1 LSDFVTKDSGERRQF
16 NTGAQRDVV
25 TDKGRYDLISPIMI
39 ERLAKLLQRGA
50 EKYNDRNW
58 EKGMPLSVYM
68 DSGMRHLYKF
78 LEGHRDE
85 DHLIAAI
92 WNLQALLHIEEMV
105 KRGVLSEDLLDLP
118 DYVKKNNTWKNIDIV
133 MEDDVIVEA
142 KINGEKTDIFN
153 KERKGCVLLNMGVK
167 CKYCGWQPEESSFYS
182 TREDMK
188 NVRDHLNKCQKEHE
202 SEKHL

>member
-1 LSDFVTKDSGERRQF
+1 MSDYITKDSGERRKF

-25 TDKGRYDLISPIMI
+25 DGKGRYDLISPIMI

-68 DSGMRHLYKF
+68 DSGMRHLFKF

-85 DHLIAAI
+85 YHLIAAI

-105 KRGVLSEDLLDLP
+105 KRGKLSEELLDLP
-118 DYVKKNNTWKNIDIV
+118 NYMRNEPN
-133 MEDDVIVEA
+133 
-142 KINGEKTDIFN
+142 
-153 KERKGCVLLNMGVK
+153 
-167 CKYCGWQPEESSFYS
+167 
-182 TREDMK
+182 
-188 NVRDHLNKCQKEHE
+188 
-202 SEKHL
+202 

>member
-1 LSDFVTKDSGERRQF
+1 MTVNVNMNDFITKDSGKRRHF
-16 NTGAQRDVV
+16 DSGAQRDIV

-68 DSGMRHLYKF
+68 DSGMRHLFKF

-105 KRGVLSEDLLDLP
+105 KRGTLSKDLLDLP
-118 DYVKKNNTWKNIDIV
+118 DYTK
-133 MEDDVIVEA
+133 
-142 KINGEKTDIFN
+142 
-153 KERKGCVLLNMGVK
+153 
-167 CKYCGWQPEESSFYS
+167 
-182 TREDMK
+182 
-188 NVRDHLNKCQKEHE
+188 
-202 SEKHL
+202 

>member
-1 LSDFVTKDSGERRQF
+1 MSDFVTKDSGERRRF

-50 EKYNDRNW
+50 EKYDDRNW

-105 KRGVLSEDLLDLP
+105 GRGILPEDLLDLP
-118 DYVKKNNTWKNIDIV
+118 TYIKSCSDSKTQSMK
-133 MEDDVIVEA
+133 
-142 KINGEKTDIFN
+142 EKD
-153 KERKGCVLLNMGVK
+153 GC
-167 CKYCGWQPEESSFYS
+167 Y
-182 TREDMK
+182 
-188 NVRDHLNKCQKEHE
+188 
-202 SEKHL
+202 

>member
-1 LSDFVTKDSGERRQF
+1 MSDFVTKDSGERRQF

-105 KRGVLSEDLLDLP
+105 NRGMLSKDLLDLP
-118 DYVKKNNTWKNIDIV
+118 NYIKPCSDSETLDTK
-133 MEDDVIVEA
+133 
-142 KINGEKTDIFN
+142 EKDGF
-153 KERKGCVLLNMGVK
+153 
-167 CKYCGWQPEESSFYS
+167 W
-182 TREDMK
+182 
-188 NVRDHLNKCQKEHE
+188 
-202 SEKHL
+202 

>member
-1 LSDFVTKDSGERRQF
+1 MNVNMDDFITKDSGKRRQF
-16 NTGAQRDVV
+16 DSGAQRDVV

-68 DSGMRHLYKF
+68 DSGMRHLFKF

-85 DHLIAAI
+85 DHLTAAI

-105 KRGVLSEDLLDLP
+105 KRGILSKDILDLP
-118 DYVKKNNTWKNIDIV
+118 DYTK
-133 MEDDVIVEA
+133 
-142 KINGEKTDIFN
+142 
-153 KERKGCVLLNMGVK
+153 
-167 CKYCGWQPEESSFYS
+167 
-182 TREDMK
+182 
-188 NVRDHLNKCQKEHE
+188 
-202 SEKHL
+202 

>member
-1 LSDFVTKDSGERRQF
+1 MSDYITKDSGERRKF

-25 TDKGRYDLISPIMI
+25 DGKGRYDLISPIMI

-68 DSGMRHLYKF
+68 DSGMRHLFKF

-105 KRGVLSEDLLDLP
+105 KRGVLSEELLDLP
-118 DYVKKNNTWKNIDIV
+118 NYMRNEPN
-133 MEDDVIVEA
+133 
-142 KINGEKTDIFN
+142 
-153 KERKGCVLLNMGVK
+153 
-167 CKYCGWQPEESSFYS
+167 
-182 TREDMK
+182 
-188 NVRDHLNKCQKEHE
+188 
-202 SEKHL
+202 

>member
-1 LSDFVTKDSGERRQF
+1 LSDYITKDSGDRRKF

-25 TDKGRYDLISPIMI
+25 VGKGRYDLISPIMI

-68 DSGMRHLYKF
+68 DSGMRHLFKF
-78 LEGHRDE
+78 LEGHKDE

-105 KRGVLSEDLLDLP
+105 KRGVLSEELLDLP
-118 DYVKKNNTWKNIDIV
+118 NYVRNEPN
-133 MEDDVIVEA
+133 
-142 KINGEKTDIFN
+142 
-153 KERKGCVLLNMGVK
+153 
-167 CKYCGWQPEESSFYS
+167 
-182 TREDMK
+182 
-188 NVRDHLNKCQKEHE
+188 
-202 SEKHL
+202 

>member
-1 LSDFVTKDSGERRQF
+1 MSDYITKDSGDRRKF

-25 TDKGRYDLISPIMI
+25 VGKGRYDLISPIMI

-68 DSGMRHLYKF
+68 DSGMRHLFKF
-78 LEGHRDE
+78 LEGHKDE

-105 KRGVLSEDLLDLP
+105 KRGVLSEELLDLP
-118 DYVKKNNTWKNIDIV
+118 NYVRNEPN
-133 MEDDVIVEA
+133 
-142 KINGEKTDIFN
+142 
-153 KERKGCVLLNMGVK
+153 
-167 CKYCGWQPEESSFYS
+167 
-182 TREDMK
+182 
-188 NVRDHLNKCQKEHE
+188 
-202 SEKHL
+202 